1 MEVKIRFN
9 TNYPTKSDK
18 KWRIIVDDVQHLV
31 DEIEV
36 NTISFTSEDTV
47 KDDVGNYIV
56 KYHISAKANEVVFDT
71 VQGNLIATVI

>member
-47 KDDVGNYIV
+47 KDDEGNDIV

-71 VQGNLIATVI
+71 IQGNLIATVI